1 MEFTNNNYNN
11 NKLLKI
17 KNINITNNNN
27 KRLQSNVR
35 YGIQTTKQTTK
46 KTNID
51 KLEEK
56 IDLKKTKNL

>member
-27 KRLQSNVR
+27 KRLQSNAR
-35 YGIQTTKQTTK
+35 YGIQTTKQTA
-46 KTNID
+46 
-51 KLEEK
+51 
-56 IDLKKTKNL
+56 KKTK